1 MPLFRGLS
9 QEETRSLIHKI
20 RNEGRSLSDG
30 FNEDLISEMVSKT
43 VEKKL
48 AKISEEEN
56 YLNKNR
62 YRLQK

>member
-1 MPLFRGLS
+1 
-9 QEETRSLIHKI
+9 
-20 RNEGRSLSDG
+20 
-30 FNEDLISEMVSKT
+30 

-62 YRLQK
+62 YRLQKTKLTHADKRRMPVD

>member
-1 MPLFRGLS
+1 M
-9 QEETRSLIHKI
+9 IHKI